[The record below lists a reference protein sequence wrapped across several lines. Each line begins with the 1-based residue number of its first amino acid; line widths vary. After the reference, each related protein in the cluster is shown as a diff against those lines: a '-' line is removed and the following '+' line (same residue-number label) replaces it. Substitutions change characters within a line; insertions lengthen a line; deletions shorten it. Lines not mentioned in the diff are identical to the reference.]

1 MAITKKTK
9 DMASRRASR
18 HIGWRA
24 VNVLNDRQIGR
35 ARRLGGQIRVAGLRR
50 LELPMAPQI
59 NGVTG
64 PLTYLLLFT
73 SYKPAPSPKTLSTNK
88 PLHIRKSLP
97 INTELWATTITK

>member
-1 MAITKKTK
+1 
-9 DMASRRASR
+9 
-18 HIGWRA
+18 
-24 VNVLNDRQIGR
+24 
-35 ARRLGGQIRVAGLRR
+35 
-50 LELPMAPQI
+50 MAPQI